1 MADTP
6 KPWRTPLLRDAKAG
20 VHADAGQHSN
30 RTYQKLTL
38 ARPLIRPLG
47 ARRAALMPASLIDWM
62 PACAD
67 KDVHRCNES
76 EREGEIIYV

>member
-6 KPWRTPLLRDAKAG
+6 KPWRTPLLRDAEAC

-47 ARRAALMPASLIDWM
+47 ARRACFLLDRLD
-62 PACAD
+62 AC
-67 KDVHRCNES
+67 
-76 EREGEIIYV
+76 